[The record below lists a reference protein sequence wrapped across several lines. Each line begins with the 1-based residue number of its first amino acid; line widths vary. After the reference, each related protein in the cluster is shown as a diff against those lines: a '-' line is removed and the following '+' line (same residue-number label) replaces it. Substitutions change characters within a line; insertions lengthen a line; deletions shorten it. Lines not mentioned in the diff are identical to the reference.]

1 MFPLRSP
8 HLIKIIN
15 LTFAVIFLYCVYP
28 KNVKCFESNRIAIIK
43 SATSH
48 EVSLTYEGFVSLIRV
63 KAQYLETKKWLFETK
78 KEDEGTFWEDVVES
92 RPVIIVTIGTPA
104 TKSALKHI
112 KNIPIIYTMTLGD
125 TTDFYLGLPN
135 CQKPVGGISIS
146 IPIEK
151 QLKILLEALPMIRRL
166 GIIYS
171 HSQEK
176 IFKNASEFSKKVKI
190 NLFGSEVNN
199 YKDIPS
205 ALKNILPLIEGLIVP
220 PDPNIYQADALQFI
234 LQECFQ
240 EGVPFMAFSKQ
251 LAISGAPLAIGLDYE
266 DIGRQTAE
274 LVIQILSDQNQIQTW
289 IQSPRSI
296 LVYINEGVSSKLGLY
311 FSRRTLD
318 KAIIVGKGNLNK

>member
-1 MFPLRSP
+1 MFSLKASHPL
-8 HLIKIIN
+8 KIVH
-15 LTFAVIFLYCVYP
+15 LTFAVFFLYCVYP
-28 KNVKCFESNRIAIIK
+28 KNIKCLESNRIAIIK
-43 SATSH
+43 SDISH
-48 EVSLTYEGFVSLIRV
+48 EVGLAYEGFVSLIGT
-63 KAQYLETKKWLFETK
+63 KAQYLETEKWLFEAK
-78 KEDEGTFWEDVVES
+78 KEDEGKFWEDVVKS
-92 RPVIIVTIGTPA
+92 RPVVIVTIGTPA

-112 KNIPIIYTMTLGD
+112 KNIPVIYTMTLGD
-125 TTDFYLGLPN
+125 TTDFYPGLPN
-135 CQKPVGGISIS
+135 CQKPVGGITIS
-146 IPIEK
+146 IPIER
-151 QLKILLEALPMIRRL
+151 QLEILLEALPMIRRL

-171 HSQEK
+171 HSQEN

-205 ALKNILPLIEGLIVP
+205 ALKKILPLIEGLIVP

-240 EGVPFMAFSKQ
+240 KGVPFMTFSEQ

-274 LVIQILSDQNQIQTW
+274 LVIQILSDQNQIQTR

-296 LVYINEGVSSKLGLY
+296 LLYINEGVSSKLGLY